1 MLLAKNCTSDRLTY
15 LKHVHEAREKEV
27 NTCENPQSHQF
38 KMAVA
43 ERGTHTLNANVSVGA
58 ISRGKDA
65 SDSLPEGRDG
75 GSRPADT
82 AKEEQG
88 DRHEDEQEDA
98 VLATIDETGPEHG
111 HKGTGG
117 QIRHKEAHDL
127 PEVSELRQ
135 PEPAC
140 NANGHIYAHE
150 HKDEEVDEAFTEYN
164 GKGVL
169 IVLCRRD
176 DEAAETFTRTSHG
189 HSDAEAESLL
199 ENEHEH
205 WRDEE
210 GRETTS

>member
-82 AKEEQG
+82 AKEE
-88 DRHEDEQEDA
+88 HIN
-98 VLATIDETGPEHG
+98 LALNFAAENL
-111 HKGTGG
+111 
-117 QIRHKEAHDL
+117 AL
-127 PEVSELRQ
+127 PEVHVE
-135 PEPAC
+135 EK
-140 NANGHIYAHE
+140 IME
-150 HKDEEVDEAFTEYN
+150 EIEKHKDF
-164 GKGVL
+164 
-169 IVLCRRD
+169 
-176 DEAAETFTRTSHG
+176 
-189 HSDAEAESLL
+189 
-199 ENEHEH
+199 
-205 WRDEE
+205 
-210 GRETTS
+210 